1 MRMWALTYRIE
12 QYTQVIL
19 DADRHSLQG
28 LNNASISLANHEP
41 HKHRRSE
48 ATAYTLHPV
57 FASLWGPACS
67 HLIAGTSMDGGK
79 LSSEEKTHWGVSWGI
94 IWRSLKINGVHHQF
108 IQCFNQNPVC
118 PTSSLS
124 FNKMWMRN
132 WSGHL
137 NTWVYKEHFK
147 ELEETSL
154 LAIRNK
160 SKHNACTPCYHS
172 ADSGSLLG
180 YVPKNQD
187 LFWNRTLKAT
197 TSLNVTFFKVKEKKS
212 LGFDFHKRQ

>member
-1 MRMWALTYRIE
+1 MWALTYRIE

-79 LSSEEKTHWGVSWGI
+79 AFFRREDPLGVSWGI

-108 IQCFNQNPVC
+108 IQCFDQNPVC
-118 PTSSLS
+118 PTSSLN

-180 YVPKNQD
+180 YVPKN
-187 LFWNRTLKAT
+187 
-197 TSLNVTFFKVKEKKS
+197 
-212 LGFDFHKRQ
+212 